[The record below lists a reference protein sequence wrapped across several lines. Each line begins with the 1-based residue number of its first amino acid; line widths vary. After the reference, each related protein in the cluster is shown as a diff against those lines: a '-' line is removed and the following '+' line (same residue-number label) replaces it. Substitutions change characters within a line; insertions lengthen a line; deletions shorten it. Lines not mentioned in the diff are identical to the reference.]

1 MSYEPI
7 VWASLNILA
16 LWYSLYLGKKG
27 LSFLTNIVP
36 LSEKLE
42 KKLQEVRTQE
52 ELDKLQNI
60 LHAAQ
65 KTGRVGLIYLCLGLV
80 GTVGLIVLN
89 TMYLMGE

>member
-27 LSFLTNIVP
+27 LSFLTNIGP
-36 LSEKLE
+36 LFEKLE
-42 KKLQEVRTQE
+42 RKSHTVKTQA

-89 TMYLMGE
+89 TMYIAG